1 MEQPLDI
8 PDMDV
13 IGMIINPSFKERQ
26 IYAAGQ
32 KKTKYQVKYLKGV
45 LSVELTD
52 ITAKNV
58 RAPDD
63 REVLRR
69 HPGPLRVQGHLVQVP
84 HQEVDC
90 PGIMGIIDLSIY
102 HHRHDNRQL
111 VMILGLT
118 CNGRLEACEGSPET
132 SPLVCP
138 RPACLLAP

>member
-1 MEQPLDI
+1 
-8 PDMDV
+8 
-13 IGMIINPSFKERQ
+13 MIFNPSFKERQ

-32 KKTKYQVKYLKGV
+32 KQKPKHQVKYLKGV

-90 PGIMGIIDLSIY
+90 PGNGTYTSCDLSFIFVFIFSY
-102 HHRHDNRQL
+102 GQNLHVMVMVQL
-111 VMILGLT
+111 
-118 CNGRLEACEGSPET
+118 
-132 SPLVCP
+132 
-138 RPACLLAP
+138 LLKVN